1 MAFTWNFPDNRYVA
15 IEEIRSLLGFRKAE
29 WKTLLGALS
38 KTDNGWLQ
46 YMFGEVTVDLK
57 KFVDADE
64 IHILIEKKMTDKST
78 ISLKY
83 IYDLAD
89 FTKPRSNAKNVQES
103 CRE

>member
-57 KFVDADE
+57 N
-64 IHILIEKKMTDKST
+64 LPTQMRST
-78 ISLKY
+78 SSQKR
-83 IYDLAD
+83 
-89 FTKPRSNAKNVQES
+89 K
-103 CRE
+103 